1 MTLTIRQA
9 RIDDLDASYA
19 VEIACF
25 PADEAASKANMQKR
39 LELFPHGYLI
49 AEKDNIVL
57 GHINSGATNKDDI
70 SDEALKAMIGHE
82 AEGQN
87 LVIFSVAV
95 HPDYQKQGVASALL
109 RTYIQLQQNKA
120 KNILLLCKENLLGFY
135 SGFGFENRGRSAST
149 HGGAT
154 WYEMC
159 LKLDKK

>member
-1 MTLTIRQA
+1 MALIIRQA

-39 LELFPHGYLI
+39 LAVFPQGYLV
-49 AEKDNIVL
+49 AEIDSMIV
-57 GHINSGATNKDDI
+57 GHINSGATNKNDI

-82 AEGQN
+82 NEGKN

-95 HPDYQKQGVASALL
+95 YPDYQKQGIASALL
-109 RTYIQLQQNKA
+109 QTYIQLHQNKA
-120 KNILLLCKENLLGFY
+120 KNILLLCKEHLLRFY
-135 SGFGFENRGRSAST
+135 SGIGFKNRGVSTST

-159 LKLDKK
+159 LVL